1 MKAVSIFFFFS
12 FSDTQ
17 EYHGGYSAAYGGAC
31 RALSLQWLYLV
42 EYSCALQASLLST
55 NLYYI
60 IKHWMQQKC
69 QEIAAAEKSAVYKW
83 KRVQF
88 IFFLLNSQI
97 SAAYIRKR
105 FNFESGLDSVKS
117 LYI

>member
-1 MKAVSIFFFFS
+1 MRNFGLPSI
-12 FSDTQ
+12 
-17 EYHGGYSAAYGGAC
+17 
-31 RALSLQWLYLV
+31 
-42 EYSCALQASLLST
+42 LST

-97 SAAYIRKR
+97 SAAYIRER
-105 FNFESGLDSVKS
+105 FNFESGLDSVN
-117 LYI
+117 YGI